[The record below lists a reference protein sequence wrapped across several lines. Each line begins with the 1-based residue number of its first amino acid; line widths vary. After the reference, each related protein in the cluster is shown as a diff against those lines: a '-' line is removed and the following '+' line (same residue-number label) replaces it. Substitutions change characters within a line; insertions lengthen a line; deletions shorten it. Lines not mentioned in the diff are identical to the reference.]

1 MSSITLEFKLLDFDK
16 PDRNGRVYSKELL
29 NWLKNTKSLID
40 NTPLTIDGK
49 VYDIECEITEAKE
62 DNSKEII
69 GKLTHKSK
77 EE

>member
-16 PDRNGRVYSKELL
+16 PNRNGRVYSKELL

-40 NTPLTIDGK
+40 NTSLTIDGK